1 MLGKLMKYEW
11 KATWKFMTLAN
22 LMIVI
27 MTILADITV
36 KLDLFSYDKEDVL
49 QFIALMMMMTY
60 ILSMFA
66 MVIGV
71 AIFLIY
77 RFYTSTYSD
86 QGYLLHTLPVDKHH
100 IIIAKVLVSA
110 LWIIVSELVMYLSI
124 IVLVAA
130 NGELFE
136 TLSDSMDTIV
146 SMTISETVEVKGL
159 AVVMSLI
166 AFLFGL
172 FARLLKVT
180 ACISL
185 GQLSANHKILLSVVY
200 YFGIYIVQKIFS
212 GFYFVFIGLFYSK
225 GNYMGDMYFGW
236 ESMLLSGILY
246 SVVFY
251 LITWYVMDR
260 KLNLE

>member
-11 KATWKFMTLAN
+11 KATWKFLCIAN

-36 KLDLFSYDKEDVL
+36 KLDFFSYKRGNMI
-49 QFIALMMMMTY
+49 QFIAMMVMMTY
-60 ILSMFA
+60 VLSMFA

-100 IIIAKVLVSA
+100 IIISKVLVSA
-110 LWIIVSELVMYLSI
+110 LWIILCEAVMYLSV
-124 IVLVAA
+124 IVLVSA

-136 TLSDSMDTIV
+136 TLIDSVDSIMSFTIA
-146 SMTISETVEVKGL
+146 ETVKVKGF
-159 AVVMSLI
+159 AVFMTFL
-166 AFLFGL
+166 AFLFAL
-172 FARLLKVT
+172 FAKLLKVT

-185 GQLSANHKILLSVVY
+185 GQLSANHKLLFSVLY
-200 YFGIYIVQKIFS
+200 YFGIYIIQKIFTAI
-212 GFYFVFIGLFYSK
+212 YFVFIMAVDKNDYIFDWY
-225 GNYMGDMYFGW
+225 GW
-236 ESMLLSGILY
+236 ESMLLSGIIY

-251 LITWYVMDR
+251 LITWYVMDK

>member
-11 KATWKFMTLAN
+11 KATWKFMCLAN
-22 LMIVI
+22 LMILI

-36 KLDLFSYDKEDVL
+36 KLDFFSYQRDNML
-49 QFIALMMMMTY
+49 QFIAMMVMMTY
-60 ILSMFA
+60 VLSMFA

-110 LWIIVSELVMYLSI
+110 LWIIMCEFVMYFSV

-136 TLSDSMDTIV
+136 TLADSMDTII
-146 SMTISETVEVKGL
+146 SITISDTASVKGC
-159 AVVMSLI
+159 AVGMSLI
-166 AFLFGL
+166 AFQFSL
-172 FARLLKVT
+172 FAKLLKVT
-180 ACISL
+180 ACNSQ
-185 GQLSANHKILLSVVY
+185 GQLSANHKLLFSVLY

-212 GFYFVFIGLFYSK
+212 VIYLVFAAAFNRDYYWSEW
-225 GNYMGDMYFGW
+225 YGW
-236 ESMLLSGILY
+236 ESMLVSGIIY

-251 LITWYVMDR
+251 LITWYVMDK